1 MNELQE
7 QLNNC
12 ITWFGRNDILT
23 IMTSQRLDK
32 YKVEEQKEEKM
43 NVYNY

>member
-1 MNELQE
+1 MEELQE

-12 ITWFGRNDILT
+12 INWFGFNDILT

-32 YKVEEQKEEKM
+32 YKNEEQREVID
-43 NVYNY
+43 VYNY

>member
-1 MNELQE
+1 MEELQE
-7 QLNNC
+7 QLYNC
-12 ITWFGRNDILT
+12 IAWFGRNDILT

-32 YKVEEQKEEKM
+32 YKVEEQKEKM